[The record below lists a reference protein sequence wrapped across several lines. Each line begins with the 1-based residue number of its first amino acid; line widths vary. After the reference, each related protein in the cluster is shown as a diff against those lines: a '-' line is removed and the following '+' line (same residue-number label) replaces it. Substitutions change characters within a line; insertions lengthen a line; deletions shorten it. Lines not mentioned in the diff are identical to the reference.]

1 MTEITQS
8 FIKYT
13 ITYYN
18 KADSKVNLIAR
29 YGFSNEQAEAIVT
42 MPLYKLSHTDELILE
57 KEKEELT
64 ANIEYLRGILEDD
77 KKLNEYDGP
86 QRTPQAHITKA
97 LVVEV
102 EHSVGKTAFLH
113 RHKKKDGFSLQI

>member
-1 MTEITQS
+1 MS
-8 FIKYT
+8 RH
-13 ITYYN
+13 
-18 KADSKVNLIAR
+18 IACLV
-29 YGFSNEQAEAIVT
+29 AIGV
-42 MPLYKLSHTDELILE
+42 LLQKIR
-57 KEKEELT
+57 EEEHLQH
-64 ANIEYLRGILEDD
+64 GEDD

-102 EHSVGKTAFLH
+102 EYSVGKTAFLH

>member
-1 MTEITQS
+1 MCSVDQL
-8 FIKYT
+8 
-13 ITYYN
+13 
-18 KADSKVNLIAR
+18 AGDIA
-29 YGFSNEQAEAIVT
+29 SLV
-42 MPLYKLSHTDELILE
+42 PLGMRLQEVREE
-57 KEKEELT
+57 KHLQH
-64 ANIEYLRGILEDD
+64 GEDD